1 MLVNTREFQRVAQY
15 HTKYSRYTDIPP
27 DHIEYKEFW
36 DNEIEKCLHG
46 VKIGDTYITGY
57 HYFYL
62 NFCKIMRTEDTY
74 GTVHNSKEKYVI
86 TEKDDFFPAF
96 WDGDHQYFNV
106 VERCENPHN
115 PLIDIRGLNVLN
127 DGNRKHLIVLKARGK
142 GYSFKGGAMMARNYY
157 LIRKSKS
164 YAIASENEF
173 LTKDGILTKAWSYLD
188 FIDQNTAWRKR
199 RLKNAPMHK
208 TAGYKNTINGV
219 ESDAGYMSHIIG
231 VTLKNDVQKARGKRG
246 KLIVWEEAGK
256 FPGFKRAWN
265 IARPSVEDRDIV
277 TGFMIGQG
285 TGGTEGANFEDVEEM
300 FYNPNAYNAVCVENF
315 WDEGGL
321 GTSCGLFIP
330 DYINAGSFMD
340 DDGNSHHAEAKA
352 FEENQREIIAANATS
367 PTEVDEH
374 AAEHPFTPREA
385 CLQTSGNIFP
395 KLLLQSQLNAVRT
408 NRNLN
413 AGVPI
418 DLEYYFND
426 KLGRE
431 DVRIT
436 DNPDIIEKLSPI
448 LKFPTSK
455 DAGEGCIIMYEAP
468 FTRGGGVPDDLYYI
482 ANDPFAQSGGQS
494 LGSCAVYKRV
504 NKWSSPDDIIVA
516 EYHARPASTEEY
528 DRRMFKLAEFY
539 NAKIGFENDRGD
551 VLSNAKLMKKVHLLE
566 PQFTLEYNNDLKD
579 SPVARPYGMHMTESR
594 KVAGAGY
601 LNTWLRRLRGYD
613 TNGKAILN
621 LNMIRDPATLEEL
634 IAFNYK
640 GNFDRVSQ
648 MIIAMFYEKEMDFT
662 ERSIGEQEREDD
674 FFNRRRFF
682 GGDEDM
688 NGQWAA
694 SDEINIYD
702 NYTGGHT
709 LMY

>member
-219 ESDAGYMSHIIG
+219 ESDAGYMSQIIG

-340 DDGNSHHAEAKA
+340 DEGNSHHAEAKA

-395 KLLLQSQLNAVRT
+395 KLLLQSQLNAVKT

-448 LKFPTSK
+448 LKFPTPK
-455 DAGEGCIIMYEAP
+455 DAGEGCIMMYEAP
-468 FTRGGGVPDDLYYI
+468 FTRGGMVPDDLYYI

-682 GGDEDM
+682 GGDEYE
-688 NGQWAA
+688 NGQWAT